1 MLKVLVVEDEELIRK
16 GIALAV
22 DWAAL
27 DCVVVGE
34 AANGREALEAVKRY
48 HPSLIITDLKMPE
61 MDGLEMLA
69 ALRERGNPAYVSGHY
84 LFFRHIQEGGGGQPL
99 GISGHL
105 PMTAAFPEG
114 RKEFAWTTT
123 I

>member
-1 MLKVLVVEDEELIRK
+1 MKRWCLIVQVRTLV
-16 GIALAV
+16 
-22 DWAAL
+22 
-27 DCVVVGE
+27 CVVLSV
-34 AANGREALEAVKRY
+34 LM
-48 HPSLIITDLKMPE
+48 SLRLQNAIGQAEHNNLDV
-61 MDGLEMLA
+61 
-69 ALRERGNPAYVSGHY
+69 YVAPGQDDE
-84 LFFRHIQEGGGGQPL
+84 LGQPL